1 MNTSLFHTLQ
11 SSLKGTLNYDATSL
25 AIYATDA
32 SVYRERPI
40 AVCIPANEE
49 DIVRLIEF
57 TRKHELSIIPRGAGT
72 SLAGQCVGNG
82 IVMDTSLMNEI
93 IHFNKEESTITV
105 QPGLIRD
112 ELNRFLCEH
121 DLFFSPIT
129 STSNRATIGGMV
141 GNNSSGTT
149 SIKYGVTRDK
159 IVSLKAILHDGSI
172 IEFTSLTEKSYKE
185 KLKLTSLEG
194 DIYRFFHEKLS
205 NPAIRENIHTEFPNL
220 DIHRRNTG
228 YAVDELARMKPWDK
242 EGKAYNL
249 SALIA
254 GSEGTLCVLT
264 EITIALDPVQPPLTT
279 VVATHCNSIKDSLLS
294 TKIAMNFQPYKCE
307 LMDKIILDCTKGNT
321 EQTANRF
328 FINGDP
334 AAVLMTEFR
343 SHDKST
349 LEMQV
354 AKFCSSLDEASL
366 SFHNALIH
374 DEDCSKVWKLRS
386 AGLGLLSNIPGDKK
400 AVACVEDTAVSLN
413 DLPEYIQEFTELMEA
428 YDQRAV
434 YYAHA
439 GAGELHLRP
448 ILNLKE
454 KTDRELFYNITKD
467 TAHLVKK
474 YKGALSGEHGDGR
487 VRAPFIPI
495 MIGDK
500 NYELLRQIKSLFDPL
515 NLFNP
520 GKIVDPKDMTQDL
533 RTDYKEEI
541 NLNTVYNF
549 RPEGGFLRAVEK
561 CNGSGDCRKLPVEDG
576 AMCPSYH
583 ATRSEKDTT
592 RARANMLRE
601 YMTEGGIDIDA
612 HEVKQVLDLCLSCK
626 ACKSECPSGVD
637 MAAMKAEFTHQYHE
651 DFGVPFRSKAFAS
664 ISKIHRLFQFAPGL
678 HNFGVSQKIISNR
691 LKNML
696 GIAKRRSIPKLHK
709 SLLEWNKKRNQKE
722 LASAKS
728 VYLFVDEFTNYLDTP
743 IGKKAVLLLER
754 LGYKVI
760 LRSHPTSA
768 RAEISKGLLTKAKK
782 IVQDNILFWKDKL
795 NEKQPL
801 VGIEPSAIL
810 GFRDEFLRLVDDDL
824 LAEAK
829 KIASHCFTF
838 EEFIAREYNEGRI
851 TSAAFT
857 SKQQNIKL
865 HIHCHQRALSKIE
878 YTITTLSIPSGSH
891 VELIPAG
898 CCGMAGSFGYEKE
911 HFDISMK
918 IGEQILFPAVRKST
932 ADYIVAAGT
941 SCRHQIK
948 DGTNKQSF
956 HPVEVLFNLLLNKS

>member
-1 MNTSLFHTLQ
+1 MNASLFQTIQ

-32 SVYRERPI
+32 SVYRESPI
-40 AVCIPANEE
+40 AVCIPEDE
-49 DIVRLIEF
+49 KDIVKLIKF
-57 TRKHELSIIPRGAGT
+57 AKKHELSIIPRGAGT

-93 IHFNKEESTITV
+93 IHFDKEAKTVTV

-112 ELNRFLCEH
+112 ELNRFLFQH

-172 IEFTSLTEKSYKE
+172 VEFTSLTENSFEE

-194 DIYRFFHEKLS
+194 DIYRFFQDKLGTS
-205 NPAIRENIHTEFPNL
+205 QIRENISAEFPNL

-228 YAVDELARMKPWDK
+228 YAIDELARMKPWAKD
-242 EGKAYNL
+242 GSPFNL
-249 SALIA
+249 SKLIA
-254 GSEGTLCVLT
+254 GSEGTLCVIT
-264 EITIALDPVQPPLTT
+264 EITITLDPLQPPLAT
-279 VVATHCNSIKDSLLS
+279 VVATHCKSIKDSLLA

-343 SHDKST
+343 SHDKSM
-349 LEMQV
+349 LEIQV
-354 AKFCSSLDEASL
+354 AKFCASVDEAGL
-366 SFHNALIH
+366 TFHNALIH
-374 DEDCSKVWKLRS
+374 DEDCTKVWRLRS
-386 AGLGLLSNIPGDKK
+386 AGLGLLANIPGDKK

-454 KTDRELFYNITKD
+454 KADRELFYKITKD

-500 NYELLRQIKSLFDPL
+500 NYELLRKIKSLFDPL

-520 GKIVDPKDMTQDL
+520 GKIVDAKDMTEDL
-533 RTDYKEEI
+533 RTDYSEEI

-549 RPEGGFLRAVEK
+549 EPEGGFLRAVEK
-561 CNGSGDCRKLPVEDG
+561 CNGSGDCRKLPAEEG

-601 YMTEGGIDIDA
+601 YMTEGGIAIDA

-651 DFGVPFRSKAFAS
+651 DFGVPFRSRTFAN
-664 ISKIHRLFQFAPGL
+664 ISKIHRLFQFAPGI
-678 HNFGVSQKIISNR
+678 HNFGLRQKIISSR
-691 LKNML
+691 LKNIL
-696 GIAKRRSIPKLHK
+696 GIAKNRSFPKLHK
-709 SLLEWNKKRNQKE
+709 SLLTWNKKREHKE

-728 VYLFVDEFTNYLDTP
+728 VFLFVDEFTNYLDTP
-743 IGKKAVLLLER
+743 IGEKAVLLLER

-760 LRSHPTSA
+760 LLNHPTSA
-768 RAEISKGLLTKAKK
+768 RAEISKGLLKKAKK
-782 IVQDNILFWKDKL
+782 IAQDNILFWRDKL
-795 NEKQPL
+795 NKNQPL

-829 KIASHCFTF
+829 KIASHCFTI
-838 EEFIAREYNEGRI
+838 EEFIANEYREGRI
-851 TSAAFT
+851 TSNAFT
-857 SKQQNIKL
+857 SNKQNIRL

-878 YTITTLSIPSGSH
+878 HTVTTLSIPSGSH
-891 VELIPAG
+891 VELIPSG

-911 HFDISMK
+911 HFEISMK
-918 IGEQILFPAVRKST
+918 IGEQILFPAVRKSG

-948 DGTNKQSF
+948 DGTSKQAF
-956 HPVEVLFNLLLNKS
+956 HPVEVLFDLLLDKS